1 MCKDVAHSFIYVS
14 EILDLSYIFLYM
26 SGKKYWDK
34 KYAFSKKYFDQ
45 RRVKKKEQTGFRR
58 NKNEQHKPQKEMSI
72 IKRREN

>member
-1 MCKDVAHSFIYVS
+1 
-14 EILDLSYIFLYM
+14 M

-58 NKNEQHKPQKEMSI
+58 NKNEQHRTEINKWLPRPLSKINWLRKAGSSEVKHSV
-72 IKRREN
+72 